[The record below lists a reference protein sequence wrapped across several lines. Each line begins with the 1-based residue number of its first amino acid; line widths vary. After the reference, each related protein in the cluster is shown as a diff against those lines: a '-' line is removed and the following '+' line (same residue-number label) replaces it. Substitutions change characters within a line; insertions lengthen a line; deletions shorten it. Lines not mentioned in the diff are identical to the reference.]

1 MKKEKRTLSYRMVKE
16 YFRFIINGLYYRK
29 FYSIDSQNIPADG
42 TPVLIVSDH
51 QFCLNDAL
59 GVLLAVNDR
68 KMHFIARANAFDI
81 HPLFAKFMLWA
92 GVLPAFRMMH
102 EGEESLG
109 NNRSTF
115 QLTEQ
120 NLLDGRSI
128 LIYPEAGHQTRHW
141 LGTFASGYTRMA
153 FEAAE
158 KSGFEKEIFILPS
171 CNHYSHYFGMRN
183 DMLIRFGTPI
193 SIKPWYELYMTRP
206 RTAQREVNQR
216 VREQISSMMLDIRD
230 LDHYDDIDFLRQGQF
245 GKDFARSLGK
255 DPDVLPEKLEADKEL
270 VARLA
275 DRKET
280 FDDVRELRQAMAAH
294 GMTDREFR
302 HRPRPLLKF
311 LLLALLLPLAI
322 VGVWPA
328 IPTWLI
334 SEHFSNRMED
344 RMFQGSFL
352 LPIFCLLMLPLST
365 IITLLAGWPLIGAWS
380 ILHALALPFLCVFEW
395 NWFQLL
401 QKAVAEVRFLRHGAA
416 IRPLR
421 DQVYQRIKKSIQ

>member
-275 DRKET
+275 DRQET

>member
-51 QFCLNDAL
+51 Q
-59 GVLLAVNDR
+59 
-68 KMHFIARANAFDI
+68 
-81 HPLFAKFMLWA
+81 
-92 GVLPAFRMMH
+92 
-102 EGEESLG
+102 
-109 NNRSTF
+109 
-115 QLTEQ
+115 
-120 NLLDGRSI
+120 
-128 LIYPEAGHQTRHW
+128 
-141 LGTFASGYTRMA
+141 
-153 FEAAE
+153 
-158 KSGFEKEIFILPS
+158 
-171 CNHYSHYFGMRN
+171 
-183 DMLIRFGTPI
+183 
-193 SIKPWYELYMTRP
+193 
-206 RTAQREVNQR
+206 
-216 VREQISSMMLDIRD
+216 
-230 LDHYDDIDFLRQGQF
+230 GQF

-275 DRKET
+275 DRQET

-352 LPIFCLLMLPLST
+352 LPASWRCHPAT
-365 IITLLAGWPLIGAWS
+365 P
-380 ILHALALPFLCVFEW
+380 
-395 NWFQLL
+395 
-401 QKAVAEVRFLRHGAA
+401 
-416 IRPLR
+416 
-421 DQVYQRIKKSIQ
+421 